1 MQRESDNLSAQ
12 LQREA
17 LGGLD
22 ATNLCIPRAADA
34 AVGRILRARWR
45 RRSGAQAARLA
56 RTPGTTT
63 ISAVGTYVPFDSP
76 QTALWRHRQ
85 VKGFGSRFFRAAFR
99 RLEWKTACVLFR
111 L

>member
-22 ATNLCIPRAADA
+22 ATNVCIPRA

-99 RLEWKTACVLFR
+99 RLEWKLACVLFR

>member
-22 ATNLCIPRAADA
+22 ATNLCIPRAAN
-34 AVGRILRARWR
+34 AVGGRILRARWR

-63 ISAVGTYVPFDSP
+63 FRVVGTYVPFDSP

-99 RLEWKTACVLFR
+99 RLEWKLSCGLYR
-111 L
+111 